1 MRAMGIKVKRFN
13 KAGELYWLLGV
24 LFISLGVCLCKK
36 ADLGVSMIAAPAFII
51 YDAIKELVPFF
62 TVGVVEYIVQAFFV
76 ALLCV
81 VVFKVKVK
89 YLLSILVGVIYG
101 YVLDMWLLIFKE
113 VYINEVWARYLMLI
127 VGDAVTAIGVACFFR
142 TYLPIQSYDIFVK
155 DVALR
160 YNLNIN
166 KFKLIYDFS
175 LLTVSI
181 VLAFSLFG
189 DVKTFDW
196 TQIYKMSY
204 HNLGLGT
211 LITTI
216 INSPFI
222 FVAGKLL
229 DKLLGQ
235 EPIFIKAKAFLDRG

>member
-1 MRAMGIKVKRFN
+1 
-13 KAGELYWLLGV
+13 
-24 LFISLGVCLCKK
+24 
-36 ADLGVSMIAAPAFII
+36 
-51 YDAIKELVPFF
+51 
-62 TVGVVEYIVQAFFV
+62 
-76 ALLCV
+76 
-81 VVFKVKVK
+81 
-89 YLLSILVGVIYG
+89 
-101 YVLDMWLLIFKE
+101 
-113 VYINEVWARYLMLI
+113 MLI

-175 LLTVSI
+175 LLTVSV

-222 FVAGKLL
+222 LVAGKLL

-235 EPIFIKAKAFLDRG
+235 EPIFIKAKAFLDRH